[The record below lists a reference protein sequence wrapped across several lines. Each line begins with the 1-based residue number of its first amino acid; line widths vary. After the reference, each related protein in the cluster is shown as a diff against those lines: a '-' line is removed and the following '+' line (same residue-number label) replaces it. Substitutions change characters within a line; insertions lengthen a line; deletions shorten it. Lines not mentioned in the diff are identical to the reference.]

1 MLGYDTATWLALDYT
16 KQTFFLL
23 NVLNIWFDWGLE
35 MTTSWNI
42 RLNRKS
48 ITNSHP
54 VNHKYVSLLA
64 FNRHEKIDENNNMV
78 KYNLWVFKWFI
89 KNIQLRVMFLS
100 RTALTDS
107 NSSRLIV
114 SLFKWLLKNNQQN
127 NHKRNASL

>member
-16 KQTFFLL
+16 QQTFFKL

-78 KYNLWVFKWFI
+78 K
-89 KNIQLRVMFLS
+89 
-100 RTALTDS
+100 
-107 NSSRLIV
+107 
-114 SLFKWLLKNNQQN
+114 
-127 NHKRNASL
+127 